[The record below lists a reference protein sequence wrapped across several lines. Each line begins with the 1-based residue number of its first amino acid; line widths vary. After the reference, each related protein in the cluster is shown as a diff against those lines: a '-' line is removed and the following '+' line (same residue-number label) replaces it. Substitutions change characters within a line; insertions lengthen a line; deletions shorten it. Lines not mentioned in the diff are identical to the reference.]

1 MHYVDTSALVKL
13 VIEEAETS
21 ALFDWLGEQ
30 EQPVVTSDLARTE
43 LLRAVRRGAPGRAAA
58 ARVVLR
64 ALGTVAVSTD
74 ICERAGLVEPTSVR
88 SLDAI
93 HLATALTLGDDLE
106 TFVCYDTRLLE
117 AAALNGLPTA
127 SPR

>member
-1 MHYVDTSALVKL
+1 MHYLDTSALVKL

-21 ALFDWLGEQ
+21 ALFDWLGAQ
-30 EQPVVTSDLARTE
+30 ERPVVTSDLARTE
-43 LLRAVRRGAPGRAAA
+43 LLRAVRRGAPAQAAA
-58 ARVVLR
+58 ARTVLR

-74 ICERAGLVEPTSVR
+74 ICERAALVDPTGVR

-93 HLATALTLGDDLE
+93 HLATALALGDDLE
-106 TFVCYDTRLLE
+106 TFVCYDARLLE
-117 AAALNGLPTA
+117 AATLNGLPTA

>member
-1 MHYVDTSALVKL
+1 MHYLDTSALVKL

-21 ALFDWLGEQ
+21 ALFDWLGAQ
-30 EQPVVTSDLARTE
+30 ERPVVTSDLARTE
-43 LLRAVRRGAPGRAAA
+43 LLRAVRRGAPGQAAA
-58 ARVVLR
+58 ARTVLR
-64 ALGTVAVSTD
+64 ALGTVAPSTD
-74 ICERAGLVEPTSVR
+74 ICERAALVDPTSVR

-117 AAALNGLPTA
+117 AAALNGLSTA